1 MRPAQGAQFLA
12 AVSVLPC
19 VELDASLQWWT
30 EKIGFEVAFSY
41 DGYAGIQR
49 GGVNVH
55 LVAMDDKAL
64 ARTVGDQTMLRL
76 EVGDVTAFH
85 AEYAGRGGE
94 VHPNGPLTTK
104 PWGTQEFGAIDPCGV
119 CVTFFEAAKE

>member
-1 MRPAQGAQFLA
+1 MQRDVQFVA
-12 AVSVLPC
+12 AVPVLPC
-19 VELDASLQWWT
+19 ADIEASTKWWT
-30 EKIGFEVAFSY
+30 DKCGFEVAFSHE
-41 DGYAGIQR
+41 GYTGIKR

-76 EVGDVTAFH
+76 EVGDVAAFH
-85 AEYAGRGGE
+85 AEYVGRRGE

-119 CVTFFEAAKE
+119 CVTFFQAAKE